1 LKQLAENHKAYIET
15 VSHCARSV
23 STEKYMNEALDLIRQ
38 LARERFY
45 GALTLKFEAGRITT
59 IKKEQTI
66 KPADLTDLSE
76 PPRSQDDNREAK

>member
-1 LKQLAENHKAYIET
+1 
-15 VSHCARSV
+15 
-23 STEKYMNEALDLIRQ
+23 MDEAISLIRQ

-66 KPADLTDLSE
+66 KPANLSDQ
-76 PPRSQDDNREAK
+76 PRSQSVPTEID